1 MSRRILNGP
10 SGEQVYRQQ
19 LRDAMSVFLPQ
30 RGLPLL
36 SDDRRVRWTTRML
49 AMGMIL
55 MVWSG
60 AATLLDRF
68 SQARMAVA
76 QMYPTRRRPGQS
88 VEGFYKALDRDGQSL
103 LETLCRYWRTCVQRV
118 AGQHWTIN
126 GWLLFGVDGSKFDC
140 PRTAANEQGFG
151 VSGKGKSGP
160 QQLLTC
166 LFHLGSGVLWGWT
179 RDGVQG
185 RGEPTQLRQLLDLL
199 PPQAMLLAD
208 AGFTGYD
215 LLKEIMHR
223 GNHFLIRVG
232 SNVKLIKNLGYVQ
245 HEGKQTVY
253 LWPLNKQG
261 RSAKN
266 QNKKTLLKVH
276 PPLTLRLIE
285 LRDAKGRPVFLLT
298 SVLSA
303 KLLSDRAAAKMYR
316 LRWGL
321 ELMWRGLKQTMG
333 HHKMLGRTPARAGA
347 ELDWAM
353 AGLWMLQLLAAS
365 RLSQTRQSPAQSSP
379 AKALRIV
386 RRALNGRSGRGVS
399 LAKQLTEASKDAY
412 HRCGGKQSRYRR
424 QTRPQRP
431 PGSPEARMATTIEK
445 RLIQQIL
452 EQKPPD
458 SFAA

>member
-1 MSRRILNGP
+1 
-10 SGEQVYRQQ
+10 VYRQQ
-19 LRDAMSVFLPQ
+19 LHDAMSAFLPQ

-36 SDDRRVRWTTRML
+36 SGDGRVRWTARML
-49 AMGMIL
+49 AMTMIL

-68 SQARMAVA
+68 NQARTAVT

-88 VEGFYKALDRDGQSL
+88 VEGFYKALDRCGQSL
-103 LETLCRYWRTCVQRV
+103 LATLCEYWRTCVRRV
-118 AGQHWTIN
+118 AGRYWKVE
-126 GWLLFGVDGSKFDC
+126 GWLAFGVDGSKFDC
-140 PRTAANEQGFG
+140 PRTLANEQGFG

-166 LFHLGSGVLWGWT
+166 LFHVASGVLWGWT

-185 RGEPTQLRQLLDLL
+185 RGEPTQLRQMLDLL

-215 LLKEIMHR
+215 LLKDILGR

-232 SNVKLIKNLGYVQ
+232 SNVTLIRRLGYIRR
-245 HEGKQTVY
+245 EGKQTVY
-253 LWPLNKQG
+253 LWPLDKQG
-261 RSAKN
+261 RGGQN
-266 QNKKTLLKVH
+266 RNKKTLRKVH

-285 LRDAKGRPVFLLT
+285 LRDAKGRPVCLLT
-298 SVLSA
+298 SVLDA
-303 KLLSDRAAAKMYR
+303 KLLSNRAAAKMYR
-316 LRWGL
+316 LRWGV
-321 ELMWRGLKQTMG
+321 EVMWRGLKQTMG
-333 HHKMLGRTPARAGA
+333 HHTMLGRTPQRAGA

-365 RLSQTRQSPAQSSP
+365 RMSQKGQSPTQQSP

-386 RRALNGRSGRGVS
+386 RRAINGRSGRGVS
-399 LAKQLTEASKDAY
+399 LARQLSEASKDTY
-412 HRCGGKQSRYRR
+412 HRRGGKQSRYRR
-424 QTRPQRP
+424 QKRPQRP
-431 PGSPEARMATTIEK
+431 PGRPEARMATAIEK
-445 RLIQQIL
+445 RLIQRLL
-452 EQKPPD
+452 EQPPPD